1 MKKVVWKTRFKG
13 ENCLFQSWKVE
24 LPVFQDI
31 STIRRNDFSGEKNYG
46 GKNNYHIDTR
56 EILINRSL
64 SRNDNLVWLRHSSF
78 ILPLLLM

>member
-31 STIRRNDFSGEKNYG
+31 STIRPGEMSSRMRKIMRKKQLSHRHTRNFYEQIIK
-46 GKNNYHIDTR
+46 
-56 EILINRSL
+56 L
-64 SRNDNLVWLRHSSF
+64 
-78 ILPLLLM
+78 